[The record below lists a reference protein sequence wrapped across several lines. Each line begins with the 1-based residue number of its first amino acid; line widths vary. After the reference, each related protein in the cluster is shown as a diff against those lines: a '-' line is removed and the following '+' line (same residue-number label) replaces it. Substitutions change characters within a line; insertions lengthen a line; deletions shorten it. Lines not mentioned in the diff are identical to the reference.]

1 MKDPKFNSIEE
12 LMQYVDE
19 EAQRRILEN
28 ATRQGTRLAFKN

>member
-19 EAQRRILEN
+19 EAHRRIKEETN
-28 ATRQGTRLAFKN
+28 

>member
-19 EAQRRILEN
+19 EAHRRIKE
-28 ATRQGTRLAFKN
+28 KPY